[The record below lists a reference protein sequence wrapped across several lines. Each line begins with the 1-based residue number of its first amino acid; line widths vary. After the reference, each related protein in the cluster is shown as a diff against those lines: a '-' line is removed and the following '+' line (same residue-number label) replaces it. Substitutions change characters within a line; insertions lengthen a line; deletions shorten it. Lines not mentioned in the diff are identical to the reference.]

1 MSFSNPGTRTHV
13 ISLWKKLNAIAHRL
27 IYCTGTKEF
36 KINFSS
42 QDYGCFIF
50 VVTMTMKT

>member
-1 MSFSNPGTRTHV
+1 MSFRSE
-13 ISLWKKLNAIAHRL
+13 KKLNAIAHRL
-27 IYCTGTKEF
+27 IYCTGTQEF